1 MRNLESHMLTFYYF
15 NKLGW
20 TVGYDIAHKRVA
32 ADPCST
38 YTLVIC
44 PPNSDEPCYY
54 SYHQSLIGLMI
65 SASESLVDNIQ
76 GSDTHAKKTL
86 ETL

>member
-1 MRNLESHMLTFYYF
+1 MRDLESHMRTIDYF

-20 TVGYDIAHKRVA
+20 TVGYDISHKRVA

-65 SASESLVDNIQ
+65 SASEWLVDNVQ
-76 GSDTHAKKTL
+76 GSDTHA
-86 ETL
+86 E